1 MVLVTTDEEGLC
13 LVIVPGPFL
22 YLEAA
27 AAAARTNTKIP
38 EEGAGVVVDG
48 KVIMLTINDKV
59 DIITGQ

>member
-1 MVLVTTDEEGLC
+1 MVLVMGEEGLC

-27 AAAARTNTKIP
+27 VAAHTNTKVP

-48 KVIMLTINDKV
+48 KVIMLTINGKI